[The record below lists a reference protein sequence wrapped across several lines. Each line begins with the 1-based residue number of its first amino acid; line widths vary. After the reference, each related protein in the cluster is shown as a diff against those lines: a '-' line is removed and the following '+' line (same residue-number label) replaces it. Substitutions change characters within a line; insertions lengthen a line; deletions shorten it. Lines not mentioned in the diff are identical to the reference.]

1 MSEDTTQPV
10 SKKDQIIHAAL
21 AEFRENG
28 FAAVS
33 MDRVSTRAGV
43 SKRTVYKYF
52 ESKDQ
57 LFLAIIVQ
65 MWEQISARVKVRYRP
80 GVDIRTL
87 LTALAEAKGQVLTDA
102 EVMATSR
109 LVVSEIIRSPELADE
124 TQNKL
129 EYRAVFVDMLRAA
142 TADGQLEIPDP
153 EEAADEFLGLL
164 KAKAFWPVIFGAPVV
179 DEAEM
184 SRIVE
189 STVSMMLSRYS
200 GA

>member
-65 MWEQISARVKVRYRP
+65 MWEQISARVNVRYRP
-80 GVDIRTL
+80 GVDIRTQ
-87 LTALAEAKGQVLTDA
+87 LTALAKAKGQVLTDA

>member
-1 MSEDTTQPV
+1 M

-65 MWEQISARVKVRYRP
+65 LWEQISARVNVRYRP
-80 GVDIRTL
+80 GVDIRTQ

>member
-65 MWEQISARVKVRYRP
+65 MWEQISARVNVRYRP
-80 GVDIRTL
+80 GVDIRTQ